1 MTTDTNPNSNA
12 PDTSVTD
19 AGEGEELV
27 RKVYVKDLQLKQRLY
42 SVFRVAKKSKAMARS
57 GKSFLTLL
65 LVDRTGEIE
74 GRVFEDADT
83 ADKAFVQNDYVLIK
97 GHVTSFH
104 NKLQIVAETIVR
116 LDPEPIDP
124 KEFAWTSPTPPPSAT
139 APAGTSDEK
148 SERGAERTERHPEGN
163 PRAVAQIR
171 EIVERVS
178 DPNVRALLLSFLD
191 DAEIARYLPITPAAK
206 GIHHAYRGGLADH
219 LLSVMKLILRVAD
232 HYPMADRD
240 LLVAGA
246 LLHDIMKVK
255 EISADK
261 GFAYT
266 DEGRLVGHIVMTAQK
281 IREKANALPNFP
293 PLLEQHITH
302 LVLSHHGQMEWGS
315 PKVPMTIEAVIVHM
329 VDSLDSRIAS
339 WLELMEKDQN
349 ETWTENARLYDRH
362 LWKGA
367 LPTQRGRA
375 PVESRGG
382 GRRKGKKPR
391 GERSAAGPQ
400 RAEKGERTERS
411 DKPERP
417 ERPEK
422 PKVAPPPELT
432 FKPLN
437 LLTGE
442 GSEQKE

>member
-1 MTTDTNPNSNA
+1 MTTDTTQNSNS
-12 PDTSVTD
+12 PENDGS
-19 AGEGEELV
+19 EGEELV
-27 RKVYVKDLQLKQRLY
+27 RKVYVKDLQVKQRLY
-42 SVFRVAKKSKAMARS
+42 SVFRVVKKSKAMARS
-57 GKSFLTLL
+57 GKSFLTLTL
-65 LVDRTGEIE
+65 ADRTGEID
-74 GRVFEDADT
+74 GRVFEDADG
-83 ADKAFVQNDYVLIK
+83 ADKAFTQNDYVLIK

-104 NKLQIVAETIVR
+104 GKEQIVAETVVR

-124 KEFAWTSPTPPPSAT
+124 KEFAWSAPAPAPSAS
-139 APAGTSDEK
+139 PSEEK
-148 SERGAERTERHPEGN
+148 SEKGPPGERHPEGN

-178 DPNVRALLLSFLD
+178 DPNVRALLFAFLD
-191 DAEIARYLPITPAAK
+191 DAEIARGLPIAPAAK

-219 LLSVMKLILRVAD
+219 LLSVMKLILRVAE

-255 EISADK
+255 EISAEK

-281 IREKANALPNFP
+281 IREKAQALGNFP

-315 PKVPMTIEAVIVHM
+315 PKVPMTIEALIVHM

-339 WLELMEKDQN
+339 WLELMEKDPN
-349 ETWTENARLYDRH
+349 ETWTDNARLYDRH

-367 LPTQRGRA
+367 SPTQRGRA
-375 PVESRGG
+375 PVESR
-382 GRRKGKKPR
+382 RRRGKKPPREKTGPAQGREARETR
-391 GERSAAGPQ
+391 GGSERA
-400 RAEKGERTERS
+400 
-411 DKPERP
+411 PER
-417 ERPEK
+417 ERQEK

-432 FKPLN
+432 FKPLS

-442 GSEQKE
+442 GAEPKND